1 MSIERNKQT
10 ALAFLKSL
18 STGQP
23 DASLL
28 CDDAHWWVPGMG
40 TIDRAGFFAI
50 SDAFQT
56 FAKKPVTMEIS
67 AVTAEEDRVA
77 VEASGRAELK
87 DGRIYANTYHFL
99 FRLRDGKIFEAREHN
114 DSQVPAALFGNAFK
128 ETVG

>member
-1 MSIERNKQT
+1 MSIAENKQT
-10 ALAFLKSL
+10 VLAFLKSL

-23 DASLL
+23 DARLL

-50 SDAFQT
+50 SDAFQSY
-56 FAKKPVTMEIS
+56 AKDPVTMEIS

-77 VEASGRAELK
+77 VEASGRTELK

-99 FRLRDGKIFEAREHN
+99 FRLRDGKILEAREHN

-128 ETVG
+128 QSVG